1 MHGNPDDMATE
12 PVEVMPPSHNRILV
26 IMAVLGLASAVL
38 TAGFYS
44 ARFGLGLLIGSAL
57 AFGNCY
63 WLKRS
68 LQRVFAEAAA
78 SDEGEKPKISAL
90 RYILRY
96 LAMAAVIAVIYAS
109 GILPIVAVILGLGGF
124 GFAVVID
131 GIIRIFQGSG
141 NAEA

>member
-1 MHGNPDDMATE
+1 MHGKPEYMAAK
-12 PVEVMPPSHNRILV
+12 PVGVMPPSHNRILV

-38 TAGFYS
+38 TTAFYS
-44 ARFGLGLLIGSAL
+44 ARFGLGLVIGSAL
-57 AFGNCY
+57 AFGNYY

-68 LQRVFAEAAA
+68 LQRVFAEAA
-78 SDEGEKPKISAL
+78 EGEKPKISAL
-90 RYILRY
+90 RYIFRY
-96 LAMAAVIAVIYAS
+96 LAMAAVIAIIYAS

>member
-1 MHGNPDDMATE
+1 MHGEPEHMAAE
-12 PVEVMPPSHNRILV
+12 PIEVMPPSHNRILV
-26 IMAVLGLASAVL
+26 IMAVLGGASSVL
-38 TAGFYS
+38 TAAVYS

-57 AFGNCY
+57 AFGNYY

-68 LQRVFAEAAA
+68 LQRVFAEAA
-78 SDEGEKPKISAL
+78 EGEKAKISAL
-90 RYILRY
+90 RYIFRY
-96 LAMAAVIAVIYAS
+96 VAMAAVIGIIYAS
-109 GILPIVAVILGLGGF
+109 GVLPIVAVILGLGGF